1 MDSIKKIGV
10 ARDEAFH
17 FYYRANLEWLKTS
30 GAEMVQFSPLKD
42 LELPQNLDG
51 LLIGGGFPEIYAETM
66 SENHSMR
73 QSLKKAIV
81 SGMPCYAEC
90 GGLMLLAE
98 SLHTREGRSYPMAGM
113 IPGSV
118 RMTERLQHFGYCQAR
133 FEEGGSFRGHEF
145 HYSNWEEESNLAN
158 AWTVRRHADG
168 SERKEGYQRGNLH
181 ASYVH
186 LYFPKAAQVLSPLF
200 GLD

>member
-1 MDSIKKIGV
+1 
-10 ARDEAFH
+10 
-17 FYYRANLEWLKTS
+17 
-30 GAEMVQFSPLKD
+30 
-42 LELPQNLDG
+42 
-51 LLIGGGFPEIYAETM
+51 
-66 SENHSMR
+66 
-73 QSLKKAIV
+73 
-81 SGMPCYAEC
+81 
-90 GGLMLLAE
+90 MLLAE

-168 SERKEGYQRGNLH
+168 SERMEGYQRGKPPCLTFICISPKRPVLH
-181 ASYVH
+181 PYSVWTNGILPTQA
-186 LYFPKAAQVLSPLF
+186 
-200 GLD
+200 D

>member
-1 MDSIKKIGV
+1 
-10 ARDEAFH
+10 
-17 FYYRANLEWLKTS
+17 
-30 GAEMVQFSPLKD
+30 
-42 LELPQNLDG
+42 
-51 LLIGGGFPEIYAETM
+51 
-66 SENHSMR
+66 
-73 QSLKKAIV
+73 
-81 SGMPCYAEC
+81 
-90 GGLMLLAE
+90 MLLAQ
-98 SLHTREGRSYPMAGM
+98 SLETREGRSYPMAGM

-118 RMTERLQHFGYCQAR
+118 RMTERLQYFGYCQAR
-133 FEEGGSFRGHEF
+133 FEEWGAFRGHEF

-168 SERKEGYQRGNLH
+168 NERKEGYQRGNLH